1 MKKIIC
7 SDLGGPA
14 ECAVEITGTTPDEM
28 GKNCQEH
35 VMEEIAKGDSAH
47 QEAVEVMQ
55 GLSPEEQQE
64 KYAEYMQICTDAFV
78 RD

>member
-1 MKKIIC
+1 MKTVTC

-14 ECAVEITGTTPDEM
+14 TCEVAITGQTPEEM

-35 VMEEIAKGDSAH
+35 VMEEISKGDDAH
-47 QEAVEVMQ
+47 QEAVEAMQ
-55 GLSPEEQQE
+55 GMSPEEQQA
-64 KYAEYMQICTDAFV
+64 KYAEYMKVCKDALK